1 MTRHRRTLDER
12 EVDLLVV
19 GGGVAGLFAA
29 LCAASD
35 ADVLVLAKG
44 PLRASTSSLAQGGI
58 AAAVGEDDAP
68 SLHAEDTLR
77 TGRGLSRPSAVAAL
91 TGEAPARIRDLVPH
105 VIEVPADVAA
115 GFACNA
121 MPVGDTVISSL
132 AASQLESPLERA
144 GFSTVELPM
153 SEFMKSG
160 GGVRC
165 LSLPLDLG
173 A

>member
-1 MTRHRRTLDER
+1 MVECER
-12 EVDLLVV
+12 IDDSLGAGLQMAIYDVV
-19 GGGVAGLFAA
+19 GKALEVPLYRLLNLPRVREWCPISWWNIDMPPEAFAA
-29 LCAASD
+29 
-35 ADVLVLAKG
+35 
-44 PLRASTSSLAQGGI
+44 
-58 AAAVGEDDAP
+58 E
-68 SLHAEDTLR
+68 
-77 TGRGLSRPSAVAAL
+77 SA
-91 TGEAPARIRDLVPH
+91 ARICDLVPH

>member
-1 MTRHRRTLDER
+1 MADQHRGRRTDALFVGDRLFLGHGFRTASDSHAPVGAILGVEIVSLQLADPRFYHLDTCFCPLNEST
-12 EVDLLVV
+12 V
-19 GGGVAGLFAA
+19 LFAPEA
-29 LCAASD
+29 F
-35 ADVLVLAKG
+35 
-44 PLRASTSSLAQGGI
+44 
-58 AAAVGEDDAP
+58 AP
-68 SLHAEDTLR
+68 E
-77 TGRGLSRPSAVAAL
+77 SA
-91 TGEAPARIRDLVPH
+91 ARIRDLVPH

-132 AASQLESPLERA
+132 AASQLESALERA